1 MAPGREY
8 GTVVIYGREDDWG
21 LYPFGRPIG
30 VPVGWPLVNMRNRP
44 DQAILDG
51 TWTPPPVTRLGLA
64 G

>member
-1 MAPGREY
+1 MAARMTEDYIRSVGRLAY
-8 GTVVIYGREDDWG
+8 LW
-21 LYPFGRPIG
+21 
-30 VPVGWPLVNMRNRP
+30 GWPLVNMRNRP